1 MLSRPIYEAMPKLY
15 IGAGI
20 LNVAV
25 LDSPLKYLSAGLLVG
40 AGILVILWRRQARG
54 RGQSRT
60 AAKVRAGMPRPRS
73 QIPRGAPQR
82 APGRSTRSAS
92 RT

>member
-25 LDSPLKYLSAGLLVG
+25 LDSPLKYLSASLLIG
-40 AGILVILWRRQARG
+40 AGVLVMLWRRQARDAAPRRQQTVRG
-54 RGQSRT
+54 RIRSGPHSR
-60 AAKVRAGMPRPRS
+60 A
-73 QIPRGAPQR
+73 
-82 APGRSTRSAS
+82 
-92 RT
+92 